1 MRLVLA
7 TRNQGK
13 VRELSALL
21 APLGMEVRSLFDYP
35 EVPPVEEDGR
45 TFMENAVKKAR
56 YTCAATGEAALAD
69 DSGLEVDCLGGAP
82 GVHSARFAGLPGDDE
97 ANNHRLLQLLAGV
110 PLDRRTARF
119 RCAVAVAF
127 PDGELLTAEGTCE
140 GLIVDEP
147 RGKEGFGY
155 DPLFYLPEYGK
166 TVAELD
172 LETKNRVSH
181 RGRAMAAVCELLARK
196 LGRRD

>member
-1 MRLVLA
+1 
-7 TRNQGK
+7 
-13 VRELSALL
+13 
-21 APLGMEVRSLFDYP
+21 MEVRSLFDYP